1 MTSFAL
7 KIVAIVSMFCDHF
20 GDALI
25 GHFSFFNLIGRIAF
39 PIFAFQISEGYS
51 HTKDLKKYFMRLGI
65 FAVISQI
72 PFSLFSYKYL
82 GASPLSLNVF
92 FTLFIGLLAIH
103 LWNKGDGAFVSNLK
117 QEGHTYSSKKETVHL
132 TDSTTPTLDHKRT
145 SFYISRILGIVVV
158 LLLAY
163 LANVLNTDYGFWGVI
178 VIFAFY
184 LFKDKKAVMLTSFV
198 VLCIIR
204 YGLDI
209 INYGFNYAYV
219 LLCIFTAIAAIFI
232 GLYNGKQGKK
242 IKYLLYFFYPVHLL
256 LLYFIF

>member
-20 GDALI
+20 GDAFV

-72 PFSLFSYKYL
+72 PFSLFSYKFMNP
-82 GASPLSLNVF
+82 STFTLNAF

-103 LWNKGDGAFVSNLK
+103 LWNKLSNKGDGAFVQKNEQK
-117 QEGHTYSSKKETVHL
+117 GHTYSST
-132 TDSTTPTLDHKRT
+132 
-145 SFYISRILGIVVV
+145 FYLSIILRIVVV
-158 LLLAY
+158 ILLAY

-184 LFKDKKAVMLTSFV
+184 LFKDKKLVMLTSFV
-198 VLCIIR
+198 ILCIIR

>member
-7 KIVAIVSMFCDHF
+7 KIVAIISMFCDHF

-51 HTKDLKKYFMRLGI
+51 HTKNLKKYFLRLGI

-72 PFSLFSYKYL
+72 PFSLFSYKFMNP
-82 GASPLSLNVF
+82 STFTLNVF
-92 FTLFIGLLAIH
+92 FTLFIGLLAIY
-103 LWNKGDGAFVSNLK
+103 LWNKLSNKGDGAFVRNFE
-117 QEGHTYSSKKETVHL
+117 QEGHTYSSTFYL
-132 TDSTTPTLDHKRT
+132 ST
-145 SFYISRILGIVVV
+145 ILRIVVV
-158 LLLAY
+158 ILLAY

-184 LFKDKKAVMLTSFV
+184 LFKDKKTVMLTSFV
-198 VLCIIR
+198 ILCIIR

-232 GLYNGKQGKK
+232 GLYNGNQGKK

>member
-1 MTSFAL
+1 
-7 KIVAIVSMFCDHF
+7 MFQEEF
-20 GDALI
+20 EN
-25 GHFSFFNLIGRIAF
+25 S
-39 PIFAFQISEGYS
+39 
-51 HTKDLKKYFMRLGI
+51 
-65 FAVISQI
+65 
-72 PFSLFSYKYL
+72 
-82 GASPLSLNVF
+82 
-92 FTLFIGLLAIH
+92 
-103 LWNKGDGAFVSNLK
+103 NKGDGAFVSNLK

-132 TDSTTPTLDHKRT
+132 TDSTTPTLDHKKT
-145 SFYISRILGIVVV
+145 TFYISRILGIVVV

-198 VLCIIR
+198 ILCIIR

-256 LLYFIF
+256 LLYFIFQNFDKGDTLFCQSFLTKGTLLSVNVSLHFRSVPNCKTKLGVSLLLQI